1 MTVVETRPASG
12 PTEPPEPPPPVGRPA
27 GRPKRKLPT
36 PGRILLY
43 SVLTFGAF
51 LIVIPFLWT
60 ISTSLKTE
68 AQTLSFPPTW
78 IPDPFQWQNYPDALT
93 ARPFARYYWN
103 SIVVAVLRTVG
114 MTLSSAFV
122 AYGFARMR
130 FPGRNKIFV
139 VVLLTL
145 MLPDHVLIIPKFIL
159 FRELGWLDSLLPLI
173 VPKLFG
179 GGFAI
184 FLLRQYYMTIPLE
197 LDEAA
202 KIDGAGY
209 FGTFWHIILPLSK
222 PALGVVAVFEFL
234 EAWRDFFS
242 PLIYLSSN
250 ETYTVPLGL
259 AAFRSEFFTEWHL
272 FMAAS
277 AAAMAVP
284 LLVFFV
290 AQKYFISGVALLGGG
305 GTKG

>member
-1 MTVVETRPASG
+1 MTLLLDPPSEETET
-12 PTEPPEPPPPVGRPA
+12 TEVTPRKS
-27 GRPKRKLPT
+27 RLSPKSQRTTTRALAYL
-36 PGRILLY
+36 ILGLGGLL
-43 SVLTFGAF
+43 VLM
-51 LIVIPFLWT
+51 PFLWT

-68 AQTLSFPPTW
+68 AQTLDVPPTW
-78 IPDPFQWQNYPDALT
+78 IPDPVQWGNYPEALT
-93 ARPFARYYWN
+93 ARPFHLYYIN
-103 SIVVAVLRTVG
+103 SIIIAVISTIG

-122 AYGFARMR
+122 AFGFARTR
-130 FPGRNKIFV
+130 FPGRNKIFII
-139 VVLLTL
+139 VLLTM
-145 MLPDHVLIIPKFIL
+145 MLPIHVLIIPKFIL
-159 FRELGWLDSLLPLI
+159 FRELGWLDTFLPLV

-179 GGFAI
+179 SGFSI

-202 KIDGAGY
+202 KIDGASY
-209 FGTFWHIILPLSK
+209 FGTFRHIILPLSK

-234 EAWRDFFS
+234 DSWRDFFS
-242 PLIYLSSN
+242 PLIYLSSDSN
-250 ETYTVPLGL
+250 YTVPLGL

-284 LLVFFV
+284 LLVFFI
-290 AQKYFISGVALLGGG
+290 AQKYFIGGVALLGGG